1 MDDAR
6 PVNFDL
12 TAALHDAEERF
23 AAANP
28 NSAAAYEAACRA
40 MPGGNTRTVLYYPPF
55 PLSLA
60 GGEGCYV
67 EDVDGHRYVD
77 FVTEQTAG
85 LYGHSNPVIKAAVT
99 EALEHGITLGG
110 PTAREAELAALLC
123 ERFPALE
130 LVRFTNSGTEANLL
144 ALSAARAFTGR
155 PKIMAFQGCYHGS
168 VLSFGAYGSSM
179 NVPFPYVMAP
189 YNDTERTLALIAA
202 NAAELAAVIVE
213 PMTGSGG
220 CIPAEREF
228 LNALRA
234 ATERHGIL
242 LIFDEVMTSRLSPHG
257 LHGRLGI
264 RPDLVTLGKYLGGG
278 LTFGAF
284 GGRRDVME
292 RFDPRR
298 PDSFGHAGT
307 FNNNVLTMAAAVAG
321 LRHALTPEESE
332 RMNALGDTLRGR
344 LNAVIAAHGVKGQVT
359 GIGSMMML
367 HLTDRPL
374 RGPQDAAAV
383 PAAARALFHLE
394 MIARGCYVARRNMM
408 VLSLP
413 MDAAECDRLV
423 AAFDSFLGS
432 YRDVLATAG

>member
-1 MDDAR
+1 ASSTIVTRSTQTPGACSTVPRSGGTARSEPPVLSRPGRHRWRMTMDDAR

-155 PKIMAFQGCYHGS
+155 PKIM
-168 VLSFGAYGSSM
+168 
-179 NVPFPYVMAP
+179 
-189 YNDTERTLALIAA
+189 
-202 NAAELAAVIVE
+202 
-213 PMTGSGG
+213 
-220 CIPAEREF
+220 
-228 LNALRA
+228 
-234 ATERHGIL
+234 
-242 LIFDEVMTSRLSPHG
+242 
-257 LHGRLGI
+257 
-264 RPDLVTLGKYLGGG
+264 
-278 LTFGAF
+278 
-284 GGRRDVME
+284 
-292 RFDPRR
+292 
-298 PDSFGHAGT
+298 
-307 FNNNVLTMAAAVAG
+307 
-321 LRHALTPEESE
+321 
-332 RMNALGDTLRGR
+332 
-344 LNAVIAAHGVKGQVT
+344 
-359 GIGSMMML
+359 
-367 HLTDRPL
+367 
-374 RGPQDAAAV
+374 
-383 PAAARALFHLE
+383 
-394 MIARGCYVARRNMM
+394 
-408 VLSLP
+408 
-413 MDAAECDRLV
+413 
-423 AAFDSFLGS
+423 
-432 YRDVLATAG
+432 